1 MNDFIFKDP
10 MQFYRTSL
18 RRKKIHQGLITSVE
32 THAPFGKSMQVA
44 IIELEGGL
52 KGMIHEDQ
60 FDTHKY
66 NSLVGFIDHKV
77 DFMVLDVTRQNL
89 NPKEYKV
96 FHEKEGIVLL
106 SRIQALE
113 ELQEDFWETAEVDHI
128 CPAVVSGFEEQR
140 LYVTIKGV
148 SCVLPVQDYEY
159 DWTPSAR
166 NLLPL
171 GAELTVKIKKIN
183 RDKKQVQVTRK
194 ELLEDPWKRVHEN
207 FKINDN
213 FYRGV
218 ITGVVKNTGIFVKL
232 APGIEA
238 LAWFPE
244 KVPAHGA
251 LIGKTVAV
259 QIRKVNSEE
268 KKIKCKIVNFPHE
281 LL

>member
-1 MNDFIFKDP
+1 MNDFIVENP

-32 THAPFGKSMQVA
+32 THEPFGKSMQVA

-52 KGMIHEDQ
+52 KGMIHADQ

-96 FHEKEGIVLL
+96 FDEKEGMVLL
-106 SRIQALE
+106 SRVQALE
-113 ELQEDFWETAEVDHI
+113 DLEEDFWETADVDHV
-128 CPAVVSGFEEQR
+128 CPAVVSGFEHER
-140 LYVTIKGV
+140 LYVRVKGV
-148 SCVLPVQDYEY
+148 TCILPVQDYEY

-166 NLLPL
+166 NILPL
-171 GAELTVKIKKIN
+171 GAEITVKIKKMN
-183 RDKKQVQVTRK
+183 RDKKFVQVTRK
-194 ELLEDPWKRVHEN
+194 ELLEDPWKRAHEN
-207 FKINDN
+207 FKIKDH
-213 FYRGV
+213 YRGV
-218 ITGVVKNTGIFVKL
+218 ITGVLPNTGIFVKL

-238 LAWFPE
+238 LVWFPDRL
-244 KVPAHGA
+244 PSHGS

-259 QIRKVNSEE
+259 QIRAVIPE
-268 KKIKCKIVNFPHE
+268 KKRIRCKIVNFPHE